1 MAKKQNQSPVYKI
14 DDVEYDV
21 NKDFNDEQ
29 KQIFLH
35 LRNID
40 EKISSNNFNQQQLG
54 VSKNGFIALMR
65 ESLKKSK
72 EKNKC

>member
-40 EKISSNNFNQQQLG
+40 E
-54 VSKNGFIALMR
+54 
-65 ESLKKSK
+65 
-72 EKNKC
+72 